1 MILKSLALI
10 GLLIIYLFH
19 STLVRPYM
27 AVDLPDLTIRQY
39 EFVSTNDKSLR
50 VQIAN
55 YGKAASTPCRLEL
68 ALRKV
73 NGIAVTR
80 TTYETI
86 PAIEPGKVEW
96 VTLTATGILQAAINL
111 KDTTFRLRVDET
123 NVVAES
129 NEDNN
134 ETWHNS
140 N

>member
-1 MILKSLALI
+1 MILKSLALT
-10 GLLIIYLFH
+10 GLLIISLFY
-19 STLVRPYM
+19 SGLERPYM
-27 AVDLPDLTIRQY
+27 AEDLPDLTIKQY

-50 VQIAN
+50 VQVVN
-55 YGKAASTPCRLEL
+55 YGKATSKPCRLEL
-68 ALRKV
+68 ALRKI
-73 NGIAVTR
+73 NGTAVTR
-80 TTYETI
+80 TAYETI

-123 NVVAES
+123 NIVAES